1 MKSLLFVPAILLS
14 TVCFSQTQPQFKK
27 YDQLNLSKPS
37 TALEEDTPLR
47 VIYMDGS
54 EKKKNTMAIF
64 VNGIFISDYV
74 AKHTNPKAIAK
85 FSVEKGDVEIDNVMY
100 TGKVLIETKADYK
113 PNFISLNDFKKKHI
127 ATKGKSILFQIDDEV
142 VQEDYDEY
150 MIDENYVLRVI
161 VEKVKNKRLDFT
173 LIRLLTRSDK
183 NIKNSKRIMIRG
195 QEGVATVK

>member
-1 MKSLLFVPAILLS
+1 MKSLLIISVIFLS
-14 TVCFSQTQPQFKK
+14 TACFGQTQPQFKK
-27 YDQLNLSKPS
+27 YDQLNLSKLS

-47 VIYMDGS
+47 VIYMGGS

-64 VNGIFISDYV
+64 VNSVFISDYV

-85 FSVEKGDVEIDNVMY
+85 FSVEKGDIEINNVMY

-113 PNFISLNDFKKKHI
+113 PNFIPLNDFKKKHI
-127 ATKGKSILFQIDDEV
+127 ATKRKSILFQIDDEII
-142 VQEDYDEY
+142 QEDYDEY

-173 LIRLLTRSDK
+173 LIKLLTRSDK

-195 QEGVATVK
+195 QEGVATAK